1 MVNNG
6 VEGGSMHLKQWL
18 LAGAVLLTATGCCS
32 NEVLVK
38 KQTEMEARM
47 EQLIQANA
55 GTTAQLAGQALAIRE
70 LQAQVKSSG
79 SDLDVLKAG
88 FRDMKSSQEE
98 NSRRGDVK
106 PSLPAPPRIVVVNK
120 GASPGESGPAE
131 QDEYLQAFGLFSSN
145 SYGGAVAAFES
156 FIKAHPGSEYAGN
169 AQYWVGE
176 CYYSQRDYTRALE
189 SFSKV
194 IENYPKGSKVPDA
207 MLKVGYSQISLNQPD
222 KARNTLETLVE
233 KYPRSPA
240 AAKARE
246 RLSR

>member
-1 MVNNG
+1 
-6 VEGGSMHLKQWL
+6 MHLKQWL
-18 LAGAVLLTATGCCS
+18 LAGAVLLTASGCGS
-32 NEVLVK
+32 NEILVK

-79 SDLDVLKAG
+79 TDLDALKAG

-98 NSRRGDVK
+98 LPRRDDVK
-106 PSLPAPPRIVVVNK
+106 SSLPQSSRIVVVNK
-120 GASPGESGPAE
+120 GGAPGESGPAE

-145 SYGGAVAAFES
+145 NYGGAVEAFES
-156 FIKAHPGSEYAGN
+156 FIRSHRGSEYAGN
-169 AQYWVGE
+169 AQYWIGE
-176 CYYSQRDYTRALE
+176 CYYSQRDYVRALE

-207 MLKVGYSQISLNQPD
+207 LLKVGYSQFSLNQAD
-222 KARNTLETLVE
+222 KARTTLETLVE